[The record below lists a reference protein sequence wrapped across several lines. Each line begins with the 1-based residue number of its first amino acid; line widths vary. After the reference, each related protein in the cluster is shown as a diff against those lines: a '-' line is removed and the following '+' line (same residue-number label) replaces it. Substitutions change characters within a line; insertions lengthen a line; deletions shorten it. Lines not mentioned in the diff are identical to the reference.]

1 MGMFS
6 RRRNRGSK
14 PDEETPDIPVPWRR
28 LFSYLRPYLGFM
40 GIAFFA
46 LVRSSLLSLVFPAM
60 IQRVVDSVLQAQ
72 DTALLD
78 QITLVLLGVFVLRA
92 LTQLVETYTVNYVGE
107 RIVMDLRTDLYK
119 HIISMSLAFFTKRRS
134 GELLSR
140 LSSDVTMIR
149 QVMTDNINVLL
160 SQLII
165 AGGSVVIMLALN
177 WRLTLFILV
186 LVPILAAIAV
196 VLGRLLRIA
205 STRIQDE
212 IARATTVA
220 SEVIQNVREVKTFVR
235 EPYEQDR
242 YEGAVRR
249 AFKVAI
255 SVLRLRS
262 ALGST
267 IALVAFGGIALVLWF
282 GGREAIAGR
291 LSGGE
296 LVAFLV
302 YGLTV
307 AGSLGSILNLYS
319 MFQQGLGATK
329 RVFDIL
335 QQMPDILDA
344 PNAQT
349 LARVA
354 GEIHFSDVSFSYDQR
369 QEVLHNISLTI
380 PAGEILALVGA
391 SGAGKSTIFNLI
403 PRFYDPTGG
412 TITID
417 GTDLRAVTQA
427 SLREQIGIVPQES
440 LLFGG
445 TIYEN
450 IRYGRLEA
458 TEAEV
463 FAAAQAAN
471 AHDFILELP
480 DQYQTIVG
488 ERGIRLS
495 GGQRQRVS
503 IARALLKDPR
513 VLLLDEATSSLDS
526 ESEAEVQ
533 DALARLMQNR
543 TTVIIAHRLS
553 TIRIAHRI
561 AVLDKGSLIEVGT
574 HDELMALNGTY
585 ARLYNL
591 QFRDEPDASEPA
603 QP

>member
-6 RRRNRGSK
+6 RRSRRSTK
-14 PDEETPDIPVPWRR
+14 PEEETPDIPVPWRR
-28 LFSYLRPYLGFM
+28 LFGYLRPYVGYM
-40 GIAFFA
+40 VIALFG
-46 LVRSSLLSLVFPAM
+46 LIGNSLLSLVFPAM
-60 IQRVVDSVLQAQ
+60 IQRVVDSVLVAN
-72 DTALLD
+72 DLALLD
-78 QITLVLLGVFVLRA
+78 QITLILIGVFVLRA
-92 LTQLVETYTVNYVGE
+92 FTQMIETFTINYVGE
-107 RIVMDLRTDLYK
+107 RIIMDLRADLYQ
-119 HIISMSLAFFTKRRS
+119 HMIAMSLAFFTKRRS

-149 QVMTDNINVLL
+149 QVLTDNITVLL
-160 SQLII
+160 QQLLLAI
-165 AGGSVVIMLALN
+165 GSVAIMLALN
-177 WRLTLFILV
+177 WRLTLFILI
-186 LVPILAAIAV
+186 LVPVMAAIAL
-196 VLGRLLRIA
+196 VLGRQLRTA

-212 IARATTVA
+212 IAKATTVA

-235 EPYEQDR
+235 EPYEKVR
-242 YEGAVRR
+242 YTDAIRE
-249 AFKVAI
+249 AFKVALQA
-255 SVLRLRS
+255 LRLRA

-267 IALVAFGGIALVLWF
+267 IAFVAFAGLALVLWF

-291 LSGGE
+291 LTGGE
-296 LVAFLV
+296 LIAFLV

-307 AGSLGSILNLYS
+307 AGSLGSLLNLYS
-319 MFQQGLGATK
+319 VVQQGIGATK

-335 QQMPDILDA
+335 QQPPDILDA

-349 LARVA
+349 LNRVN
-354 GEIHFSDVSFSYDQR
+354 GEIRFQNVAFSYEQR
-369 QEVLHNISLTI
+369 QEVLHNLDLTI
-380 PAGEILALVGA
+380 PAGEILALVGP
-391 SGAGKSTIFNLI
+391 SGAGKSTMFNLI
-403 PRFYDPTGG
+403 PRFYDPTSGS
-412 TITID
+412 ITID
-417 GTDLRAVTQA
+417 GTDLRSVTQA
-427 SLREQIGIVPQES
+427 SLRQQIGIVPQES

-533 DALARLMQNR
+533 DALAHLMQNR

-591 QFRDEPDASEPA
+591 QFRDEPDESEPV

>member
-1 MGMFS
+1 MFS
-6 RRRNRGSK
+6 RRSRRSTK
-14 PDEETPDIPVPWRR
+14 PEEETPDIPVPWRR
-28 LFSYLRPYLGFM
+28 LFGYLRPYVGYM
-40 GIAFFA
+40 VIALFG
-46 LVRSSLLSLVFPAM
+46 LIGNSLLSLVFPAM
-60 IQRVVDSVLQAQ
+60 IQRVVDSVLVAN
-72 DTALLD
+72 DLALLD
-78 QITLVLLGVFVLRA
+78 QITLILIGVFVLRA
-92 LTQLVETYTVNYVGE
+92 FTQMIETFTINYVGE
-107 RIVMDLRTDLYK
+107 RIIMDLRADLYQ
-119 HIISMSLAFFTKRRS
+119 HMIAMSLAFFTKRRS

-149 QVMTDNINVLL
+149 QVLTDNITVLL
-160 SQLII
+160 QQLLLAI
-165 AGGSVVIMLALN
+165 GSVAIMLALN
-177 WRLTLFILV
+177 WRLTLFILI
-186 LVPILAAIAV
+186 LVPVMAAIAL
-196 VLGRLLRIA
+196 VLGRQLRTA

-212 IARATTVA
+212 IAKATTVA

-235 EPYEQDR
+235 EPYEKVR
-242 YEGAVRR
+242 YTDAIRE
-249 AFKVAI
+249 AFKVALQA
-255 SVLRLRS
+255 LRLRA

-267 IALVAFGGIALVLWF
+267 IAFVAFAGLALVLWF

-291 LSGGE
+291 LTGGE
-296 LVAFLV
+296 LIAFLV

-307 AGSLGSILNLYS
+307 AGSLGSLLNLYS
-319 MFQQGLGATK
+319 VVQQGIGATK

-335 QQMPDILDA
+335 QQPPDILDA

-349 LARVA
+349 LNRVN
-354 GEIHFSDVSFSYDQR
+354 GEIRFQNVAFSYEQR
-369 QEVLHNISLTI
+369 QEVLHNLDLTI
-380 PAGEILALVGA
+380 PAGEILALVGP
-391 SGAGKSTIFNLI
+391 SGAGKSTMFNLI
-403 PRFYDPTGG
+403 PRFYDPTSGS
-412 TITID
+412 ITID
-417 GTDLRAVTQA
+417 GTDLRSVTQA
-427 SLREQIGIVPQES
+427 SLRQQIGIVPQES

-480 DQYQTIVG
+480 DQYQTVVG

-533 DALARLMQNR
+533 DALAHLMQNR

-591 QFRDEPDASEPA
+591 QFRDEPDESEPV